1 MRAKPLLLTIAIAT
15 ATLSAAPVA
24 AQTATATAAPP
35 AVSAP
40 KSAVAPAAA
49 PDDEVVRSMYI
60 MTGAMAGY
68 MFAVMPVTMTAVT
81 AAVASGAFS
90 MWAYDYMLGPAAKAS
105 QAAGR

>member
-15 ATLSAAPVA
+15 ATLAAAPASAQTAPVA
-24 AQTATATAAPP
+24 AVPPAAAPAA
-35 AVSAP
+35 AV
-40 KSAVAPAAA
+40 PAAA

-68 MFAVMPVTMTAVT
+68 MFAVMPVTMSAVT

-90 MWAYDYMLGPAAKAS
+90 MWAYDYMLGPAAKAN

>member
-15 ATLSAAPVA
+15 ATLSTAPVA
-24 AQTATATAAPP
+24 AQTASAAAPTAA
-35 AVSAP
+35 V
-40 KSAVAPAAA
+40 PAAA